1 MNHQSGVVLIITLWI
16 LLILSTIALGFAFEM
31 HLESKLARYQLDRYT
46 ASELAQ
52 AGINRAMVELK
63 NDLIL
68 DRKARPQIVDTLG
81 ENWANNENT
90 DEYYTNVEL
99 GEGKYSVLVTDE
111 YSKININYMTR
122 EMLVGLLTVMHPE
135 LDNDEDRTN
144 LIADALTDYRDPDT
158 QYWKDTTLDEAT
170 YYNPES
176 SDTAH
181 LKYQMKNAPFETV
194 DELLNLPGMTPE
206 LLYGKVELD
215 EEGGRKRS
223 LYELFTVHGSGLIN
237 INTAPYPVLIAWF
250 RSGVTDID
258 LAQNLAK
265 EVIERRDGLDEE
277 PGTDDD
283 KPFLN
288 IGELNTLPEMN
299 PGIAGV
305 LMGRGMVNTNLFE
318 VTATGEAYKA
328 QKTIITLISRDWVV
342 RQLTEE
348 EKEYIDNEN
357 KTNKEGVALQIKQ
370 WIEN

>member
-1 MNHQSGVVLIITLWI
+1 MKNQAGVVLIITLWI
-16 LLILSTIALGFAFEM
+16 LLILSTIALSFAFEM
-31 HLESKLARYQLDRYT
+31 HLESRLARYQLDHYA

-68 DRKARPQIVDTLG
+68 DRKARPKIIDTTG
-81 ENWANNENT
+81 ENWANNENS
-90 DEYYTNVEL
+90 DEYYTNIEL
-99 GEGKYSVLVTDE
+99 GEGKYSVQVTDE

-122 EMLVGLLTVMHPE
+122 EMFIGLLTVMHPE
-135 LDNDEDRTN
+135 LENDEEKTT
-144 LIADALTDYRDPDT
+144 LMADALTDYRDIDT
-158 QYWKDTTLDEAT
+158 QYWKDTTINEIS

-181 LKYQMKNAPFETV
+181 PQYQMKNALFETV

-206 LLYGKVELD
+206 LLYGKVEID
-215 EEGGRKRS
+215 AEGGRKRS
-223 LYELFTVHGSGLIN
+223 LYELLTVHGSGAIN
-237 INTAPYPVLIAWF
+237 INTAPYPALVAWF
-250 RSGVTDID
+250 RGGVPDIEI
-258 LAQNLAK
+258 AQNLA
-265 EVIERRDGLDEE
+265 EEAIEHRDGLDEE

-283 KPFLN
+283 KPFLD

-299 PGIAGV
+299 PGIARV
-305 LMGRGMVNTNLFE
+305 LMGRAIINTNLFE
-318 VTATGEAYKA
+318 VTATGEVHGAR
-328 QKTIITLISRDWVV
+328 KTITALISRDWIV

-357 KTNKEGVALQIKQ
+357 KSNKEGVSLQIKQ

>member
-1 MNHQSGVVLIITLWI
+1 MDNQSGVVLIITLWI

-31 HLESKLARYQLDRYT
+31 HLESRLARYQLDQNI

-68 DRKARPQIVDTLG
+68 DRKARPRVIDTLG
-81 ENWANNENT
+81 ENWANNENSE
-90 DEYYTNVEL
+90 EYYTNIEL
-99 GEGKYSVLVTDE
+99 GDGKYSVQVTDE
-111 YSKININYMTR
+111 YSKININYTTR
-122 EMLVGLLTVMHPE
+122 EMMVGILTVMHPE
-135 LDNDEDRTN
+135 LENNEDQLN
-144 LIADALTDYRDPDT
+144 LIADALTDYRDTDT
-158 QYWKDTTLDEAT
+158 QYWKDTTLDET
-170 YYNPES
+170 SYYNPES

-181 LKYQMKNAPFETV
+181 PQYQMKNAQFETV

-215 EEGGRKRS
+215 AEEGKKRS

-237 INTAPYPVLIAWF
+237 INTAPYPVLVAWF
-250 RSGVTDID
+250 RSGVSDIE

-265 EVIERRDGLDEE
+265 AVIERRDGLDEE

-283 KPFLN
+283 KPFTD
-288 IGELNTLPEMN
+288 IGEINTLPGMN
-299 PGIAGV
+299 SGIARV
-305 LMGRGMVNTNLFE
+305 LIGRVMVNTNLFE
-318 VTATGEAYKA
+318 ITATGEVHGV
-328 QKTIITLISRDWVV
+328 QKTVSALISRDWVV
-342 RQLTEE
+342 RQLTDE

-357 KTNKEGVALQIKQ
+357 KSNKEGVALHIKQ